1 MGGGAL
7 QGGCFMAEPNRRMTA
22 PAVQEAGGDH
32 AVATVATAS
41 GQHEHRFPPSIAPE
55 EALASPCRDG
65 LTGHLHQLQ
74 HLDPKVVDHDAI
86 DP

>member
-1 MGGGAL
+1 
-7 QGGCFMAEPNRRMTA
+7 MAEPDHGMGA

-32 AVATVATAS
+32 AVATVATAP
-41 GQHEHRFPPSIAPE
+41 GQHEHRFAPSIAPE

-74 HLDPKVVDHDAI
+74 HLDAEFVDHDAI